1 MRRARRRYGVA
12 ASDGIENI
20 APRIDRDEVRAALAQ
35 LDRLRHVERPDE
47 RTLVL
52 AAQLNS
58 RLRKDLA

>member
-1 MRRARRRYGVA
+1 
-12 ASDGIENI
+12 
-20 APRIDRDEVRAALAQ
+20 VRAALAH
-35 LDRLRHVERPDE
+35 LDRLRAVERPDE